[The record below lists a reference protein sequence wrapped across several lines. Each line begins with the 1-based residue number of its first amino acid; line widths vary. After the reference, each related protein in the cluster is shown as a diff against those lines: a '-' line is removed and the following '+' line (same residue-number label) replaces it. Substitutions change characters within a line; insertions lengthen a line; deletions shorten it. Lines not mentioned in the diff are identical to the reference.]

1 MADNTAAGDVVASLR
16 SVVTGDAAAT
26 GCLTVAEIS
35 QTHDGSLG
43 QAHAFIDAVAR
54 TGADAVKF
62 QTHIAAA
69 ESTPSEPWRIPFSRQ
84 DASRYDYWRRME
96 FTEEQW
102 AGLADHAR
110 EAGLV
115 FLSSAFSEAAIEL
128 LEGLDLRAWK
138 VASGEVGNLPLLR
151 RMAKGGAPVLL
162 SSGMSG
168 LDELDAAV
176 ETVRAAGAPVA
187 VLQCATAYPCP
198 PEQVGLNVIGQLRER
213 YACWVGL
220 SDHSATIFPSIA
232 AATLRADVVE
242 VHVTMS
248 REMFG
253 PDVPASVTTA
263 ELAELVR
270 GVRFVERALASPVD
284 KDQVAAA
291 MAPMRELFTR
301 SVVAAVDIPAGT
313 RLAETDLIAKKP
325 GTGIPAA
332 SIPELVGRVTRRA
345 VAADTLLTD
354 DDLEPLR

>member
-1 MADNTAAGDVVASLR
+1 MADNTAAGDVLASLR

-69 ESTPSEPWRIPFSRQ
+69 ESTPAEPWRIPFSRQ

-110 EAGLV
+110 EVGLA

-162 SSGMSG
+162 SSGMSA

-198 PEQVGLNVIGQLRER
+198 PEQVGLNVIGELRER
-213 YACWVGL
+213 YGCWVGL

-270 GVRFVERALASPVD
+270 GVRFVEQALANPVD

-332 SIPELVGRVTRRA
+332 RIPELVGRVTRRA
-345 VAADTLLTD
+345 IAADTLLTD
-354 DDLEPLR
+354 DDLEPSR